1 MRETT
6 IVLLNMRQL
15 QAALKIR
22 SRSTIYK
29 MVARNAL
36 PPPCVINRRGLRWR
50 ESDIRNWIAGLPSP
64 AGPQSIE
71 RSSQGAEQPQGK
83 PS

>member
-1 MRETT
+1 MRETSIT
-6 IVLLNMRQL
+6 LLNMRQL
-15 QAALKIR
+15 QAALNIR

-36 PPPCVINRRGLRWR
+36 PPPCIINRRGLRWR
-50 ESDIRNWIAGLPSP
+50 ESDISSWIAGLPSAAAAP
-64 AGPQSIE
+64 SLE
-71 RSSQGAEQPQGK
+71 RASEGAEHYRGK

>member
-15 QAALKIR
+15 QAALNIR
-22 SRSTIYK
+22 SRSTIYS

-36 PPPCVINRRGLRWR
+36 PPPCIINRRGLRWR
-50 ESDIRNWIAGLPSP
+50 ESDIRSWIDGLPSP
-64 AGPQSIE
+64 AGQQSME
-71 RSSQGAEQPQGK
+71 RSSQGAEHSLGK

>member
-15 QAALKIR
+15 QAALNIR

-36 PPPCVINRRGLRWR
+36 PPPCIINRRGLRWR
-50 ESDIRNWIAGLPSP
+50 ESDISSWIAGLPS
-64 AGPQSIE
+64 AAAAQSLE
-71 RSSQGAEQPQGK
+71 RASEGTERFQGK